1 MSRYFFSVRVD
12 STLIPDDGLEL
23 TSLDGAHAL
32 ALSNLTESA
41 SDPPAE
47 GGVRASWR
55 CTSPTPMT
63 ACCSSFALPSR
74 LCMTHSSAQIRPR
87 AQAKA

>member
-23 TSLDGAHAL
+23 TSLDEAHAL
-32 ALSNLTESA
+32 ALSNLTEPA

-47 GGVRASWR
+47 GGGPCLMEVHVAD
-55 CTSPTPMT
+55 
-63 ACCSSFALPSR
+63 ADDGLLLQFR
-74 LCMTHSSAQIRPR
+74 LTFEAVHDT
-87 AQAKA
+87 